1 MWHEPDV
8 YFDNFFQE
16 ATEDQTV
23 VKMVDEE
30 GLEQNVVEE
39 TTSLTK
45 EAELEDKYMDKPEPV
60 KEDNNNE
67 GVYKLNLAGILFK
80 TQLLYRLQFQGIGRS
95 IELFLWSWD
104 LLKLQ

>member
-1 MWHEPDV
+1 MAFFGRMFKPRSDV
-8 YFDNFFQE
+8 VADKST
-16 ATEDQTV
+16 TEDQTV

-67 GVYKLNLAGILFK
+67 GVYKLNLAGIIKPNFW
-80 TQLLYRLQFQGIGRS
+80 IGS
-95 IELFLWSWD
+95 NSKGLVD
-104 LLKLQ
+104 L

>member
-1 MWHEPDV
+1 
-8 YFDNFFQE
+8 
-16 ATEDQTV
+16 
-23 VKMVDEE
+23 MVDEE

-45 EAELEDKYMDKPEPV
+45 EAELEDKYITLDKPEPV

-80 TQLLYRLQFQGIGRS
+80 TQLLYRPRYRQGIGGS
-95 IELFLWSWD
+95 MELFL
-104 LLKLQ
+104 